1 MHSKEFLLIV
11 VLGINYIFLSSCIR
25 SSVKN
30 LSLPLDY
37 EKKPININI
46 ELHFSLSGDFDFKF
60 ALKKNNMYLKKRQD
74 TTDTFR

>member
-1 MHSKEFLLIV
+1 M
-11 VLGINYIFLSSCIR
+11 
-25 SSVKN
+25 KN

-37 EKKPININI
+37 EKKLININI

-60 ALKKNNMYLKKRQD
+60 ALKKYNMYLKKRQD